1 MKSILIKDTTKE
13 EREQIIKN
21 SLDCGGG
28 CENCSSC
35 WLGGGSPWDIYQD
48 YIDGNKSF
56 SSQVLPLMLL
66 TSLKESAVIHE
77 AAQRPLTDFLPLQLQ
92 ESISDFLFP

>member
-28 CENCSSC
+28 CDKRD
-35 WLGGGSPWDIYQD
+35 LL
-48 YIDGNKSF
+48 KSRNDMIQ
-56 SSQVLPLMLL
+56 SYC
-66 TSLKESAVIHE
+66 TK
-77 AAQRPLTDFLPLQLQ
+77 
-92 ESISDFLFP
+92 